1 MWFTTSDISSGVI
14 SKNEQHLRGESLFS
28 WPYPVL
34 RMRYIQWLCMP
45 NVLKL
50 IWFIMTFWILPRG
63 PWVKGP
69 LNLVG
74 PIQNPFWLISIIIH
88 PIRKVRVFPYYARSN
103 EKLKENFRA
112 AISEGKSWQ
121 MESPKNLC
129 ATEQIGFLLVEDH
142 LVCFC
147 SIANFEQKSIIGT
160 LSRTL
165 VKIQFVANAFEGI
178 SR

>member
-1 MWFTTSDISSGVI
+1 MKSSRLK
-14 SKNEQHLRGESLFS
+14 SSSSLSF
-28 WPYPVL
+28 
-34 RMRYIQWLCMP
+34 
-45 NVLKL
+45 
-50 IWFIMTFWILPRG
+50 FG
-63 PWVKGP
+63 
-69 LNLVG
+69 LVWMMQQRLLWRR
-74 PIQNPFWLISIIIH
+74 IKRALLISLLISTRRFNQTFTSWSLSKRSTKSRWSNRWKIH
-88 PIRKVRVFPYYARSN
+88 FDLYRLLYPIRKVRVFPYYARSN

-121 MESPKNLC
+121 MESPKNSY
-129 ATEQIGFLLVEDH
+129 ASEQIGFILVEDH

>member
-1 MWFTTSDISSGVI
+1 MNQSLIKTKKFFELVFFWPGMDDATETIVKKNQACVVNQLLNKYTPLQPNLYLVVLEWKVHWIS
-14 SKNEQHLRGESLFS
+14 
-28 WPYPVL
+28 
-34 RMRYIQWLCMP
+34 
-45 NVLKL
+45 
-50 IWFIMTFWILPRG
+50 
-63 PWVKGP
+63 
-69 LNLVG
+69 LV
-74 PIQNPFWLISIIIH
+74 QSMENPFWLISIIIH

-121 MESPKNLC
+121 MESPKNSY
-129 ATEQIGFLLVEDH
+129 ASEQIGFILVEDH

-147 SIANFEQKSIIGT
+147 SIANFEQKSIIGI